1 MTLVPANSEIEL
13 LAELAPLYVGRVKVG
28 DPARIKID
36 AFPFQVYGTLD
47 GEVRT
52 ISSDAF
58 VEEKG
63 AEKSVSYRVHIA
75 IRDEGFSRRPAE
87 SSLRPGMTTTS
98 EIIIGRRS
106 VISFLL
112 YPVIRALDEAAR
124 EP

>member
-1 MTLVPANSEIEL
+1 MTLVPTDARIEL
-13 LAELAPLYVGRVKVG
+13 LAEFEPSDIGKVKVG
-28 DPARIKID
+28 DPVRIKID

-58 VEEKG
+58 IETAG
-63 AEKSVSYRVHIA
+63 ALKTLSYRAYIA
-75 IRDEGFSRRPAE
+75 MKGTEFARQPSDTP
-87 SSLRPGMTTTS
+87 LRPGMTATV
-98 EIIIGRRS
+98 EVIIGRRS

-112 YPVIRALDEAAR
+112 YPVFRALDEAGR